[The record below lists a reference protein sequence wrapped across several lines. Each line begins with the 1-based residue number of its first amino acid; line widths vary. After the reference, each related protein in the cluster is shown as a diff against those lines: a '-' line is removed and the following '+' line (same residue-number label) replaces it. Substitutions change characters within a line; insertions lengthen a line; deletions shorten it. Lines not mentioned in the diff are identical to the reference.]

1 MIVDFHGMKC
11 RYGTYRVMGETK
23 PILTLVDEALD
34 WKKSLQYDFTE
45 PQNGF
50 WCHFLTEDEIKNF
63 LPKEKADELL
73 NEMHEKEVVSQDT
86 DDLTEYHPKKITV
99 RFIIEI
105 LLVIAAVAVAVNNF
119 FAGRTIT
126 YMASIVAVCGTI
138 AILVRDI
145 YKSK

>member
-34 WKKSLQYDFTE
+34 WKKSLQYDFIE

-63 LPKEKADELL
+63 LSKEKADELL
-73 NEMHEKEVVSQDT
+73 DEMHEKEVASQVT
-86 DDLTEYHPKKITV
+86 DDLTVYHPKKITV

-126 YMASIVAVCGTI
+126 YMASIIAVCGTI

-145 YKSK
+145 YKTK

>member
-45 PQNGF
+45 LQNGF
-50 WCHFLTEDEIKNF
+50 RCHFLTEDEIKNF

-73 NEMHEKEVVSQDT
+73 NEMHEKEMVSQVT
-86 DDLTEYHPKKITV
+86 DDLAVYYPKKITV
-99 RFIIEI
+99 RFIIELFVFPFMFI
-105 LLVIAAVAVAVNNF
+105 ALPLLKIYF
-119 FAGRTIT
+119 KKFAIFLKV
-126 YMASIVAVCGTI
+126 YFHF
-138 AILVRDI
+138 
-145 YKSK
+145 

>member
-1 MIVDFHGMKC
+1 MIIDFHGMKC
-11 RYGTYRVMGETK
+11 RFGTYRVMGEAK

-63 LPKEKADELL
+63 LPKEMTDEIL
-73 NEMHEKEVVSQDT
+73 NKMQEKEVMLQIT
-86 DDLTEYHPKKITV
+86 DDLPAYRPKKITV

-105 LLVIAAVAVAVNNF
+105 LLVITAVAISINNF
-119 FAGRTIT
+119 FAGRTTT
-126 YMASIVAVCGTI
+126 YMSSIVAVCGTI

-145 YKSK
+145 W